1 MGLYK
6 LRAAAKINLYL
17 EILGHRPDGFHE
29 LIMVMQSLDL
39 ADVVTVQ
46 SHVGSGIYLHCDHP
60 QVPKDQ
66 SNLAYRAA
74 NLMSQTFPQ
83 AAANHGGV
91 DITIEKKIPI
101 GAGLAG
107 GSADAAATLVG
118 IDLLWQLG
126 LAQQELQELAAQL
139 GSDIPFCISGGTAL
153 ATGRGEQLD
162 TLYGLT
168 NLYAV
173 LGKYNSL
180 SVSTPWA
187 YKAYREAFSETYL
200 DLETTGAERR
210 EAIHSGPILG
220 AIAHQDG
227 PTIGQLLHNDLE
239 KVVLTAHPKVTE
251 LKTVMTQA
259 GGLGTLMSGSGPTV
273 FTLTPTRAEAEAI
286 AQHIQTQLPDPD
298 LGIWVTELVPTG
310 IQLEPTEGIQN

>member
-1 MGLYK
+1 MGLYQ

-39 ADVVTVQ
+39 ADVVTVK
-46 SHVGSGIYLHCDHP
+46 SHGGSGIYLHCDHP
-60 QVPKDQ
+60 QVPKDHT
-66 SNLAYRAA
+66 NLAYRAA
-74 NLMSQTFPQ
+74 ALMMQTFPK
-83 AAANHGGV
+83 AAAHGGV

-118 IDLLWQLG
+118 IELLWQLG
-126 LAQQELQELAAQL
+126 LTQQELQGLGAQL

-162 TLYGLT
+162 TLQGLT
-168 NLYAV
+168 GLYAV
-173 LGKYNSL
+173 LGKYHRL

-187 YKAYREAFSETYL
+187 YQTYRAQFGDDYL
-200 DLETTGAERR
+200 DLATTGADRGA
-210 EAIHSGPILG
+210 AIHSGPIMG
-220 AIAHQDG
+220 AIAHQDSA
-227 PTIGQLLHNDLE
+227 TIGQLLHNDLE
-239 KVVLTAHPKVTE
+239 KVVLTAHPQVTK
-251 LKTVMTQA
+251 LKTVMAQA

-273 FTLTPTRAEAEAI
+273 FTLAQTREEAEAI
-286 AQHIQTQLPDPD
+286 AQQVKDRLPDPD
-298 LGIWVTELVPTG
+298 LGLWVTQFAPIGV
-310 IQLEPTEGIQN
+310 QLAPA

>member
-1 MGLYK
+1 MGLYQ

-17 EILGHRPDGFHE
+17 EILGHRSDGFHE

-46 SHVGSGIYLHCDHP
+46 SLVGSGVHLHCDHP
-60 QVPKDQ
+60 QVPKDHT
-66 SNLAYRAA
+66 NLAYRAA
-74 NLMSQTFPQ
+74 ALMAQTFPQ
-83 AAANHGGV
+83 AAAHHGGV
-91 DITIEKKIPI
+91 DITIEKNIPI

-126 LAQQELQELAAQL
+126 LTQQELQDLGAQL

-162 TLYGLT
+162 PLYGLT

-187 YKAYREAFSETYL
+187 YKTYRAQFGESYL
-200 DLETTGAERR
+200 DLAMAGADRR
-210 EAIHSGPILG
+210 AAIHSGPMVG
-220 AIAHQDG
+220 AIAHQDS
-227 PTIGQLLHNDLE
+227 TQIGQLLHNDLE
-239 KVVLTAHPKVTE
+239 KAVLPAHPAVAALKTE
-251 LKTVMTQA
+251 LSQA

-273 FTLTPTRAEAEAI
+273 FTLTPTRDEAEAI
-286 AQHIQTQLPDPD
+286 ARQVKARLPDPD
-298 LGIWVTELVPTG
+298 LGLWVTQFAPIGV
-310 IQLEPTEGIQN
+310 QLAPD

>member
-1 MGLYK
+1 
-6 LRAAAKINLYL
+6 
-17 EILGHRPDGFHE
+17 
-29 LIMVMQSLDL
+29 
-39 ADVVTVQ
+39 
-46 SHVGSGIYLHCDHP
+46 LH
-60 QVPKDQ
+60 Q
-66 SNLAYRAA
+66 R
-74 NLMSQTFPQ
+74 
-83 AAANHGGV
+83 
-91 DITIEKKIPI
+91 
-101 GAGLAG
+101 
-107 GSADAAATLVG
+107 
-118 IDLLWQLG
+118 
-126 LAQQELQELAAQL
+126 
-139 GSDIPFCISGGTAL
+139 GTAL

-239 KVVLTAHPKVTE
+239 KVVLTAHP
-251 LKTVMTQA
+251 Q
-259 GGLGTLMSGSGPTV
+259 G
-273 FTLTPTRAEAEAI
+273 
-286 AQHIQTQLPDPD
+286 H
-298 LGIWVTELVPTG
+298 
-310 IQLEPTEGIQN
+310 